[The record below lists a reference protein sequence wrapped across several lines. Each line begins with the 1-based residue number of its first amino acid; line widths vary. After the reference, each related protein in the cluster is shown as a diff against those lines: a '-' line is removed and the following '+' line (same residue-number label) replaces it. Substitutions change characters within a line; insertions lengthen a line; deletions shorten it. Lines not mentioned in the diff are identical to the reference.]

1 MFSGPVL
8 ILKYLRCLFLVGTP
22 VACVVLDP
30 TLLPASMPRSASYSG
45 MVCNDGLWNMRVSW
59 EISRSF
65 WPIRFS
71 FIS

>member
-45 MVCNDGLWNMRVSW
+45 MVCSDGL
-59 EISRSF
+59 
-65 WPIRFS
+65 
-71 FIS
+71 